1 MNFSKFVDYVRE
13 LEGKD
18 ISTIGGRALF
28 KVELTE
34 SCFIYTPNSSDK
46 IRKQPIKDTERMFDL
61 YLEKKSLTTSHY
73 QQRMRNASYLLALF
87 GGYFSTNQAVLGPSI
102 TEPEKAEEGIS
113 KERVYLSK
121 NRNKKLADDRKK
133 MDGYKCTACDF
144 KLKVNEYH
152 IIDCHHLFP
161 IAMGERET
169 TIDDLV
175 SLCPTCHRI
184 AHRRNPPFSLDEIR
198 EVLEK

>member
-1 MNFSKFVDYVRE
+1 MNFSQFFDYVKGM
-13 LEGKD
+13 EGKE
-18 ISTIGGRALF
+18 IPTIGGRASF
-28 KVELTE
+28 QVAITNEHV
-34 SCFIYTPNSSDK
+34 IYTPSSSGTPRTQDLNNTK
-46 IRKQPIKDTERMFDL
+46 SMFDL
-61 YLEKKSLTTSHY
+61 YLKKKSLTTSHY
-73 QQRMRNASYLLALF
+73 QQEMRNASYLLALI
-87 GGYFSTNQAVLGPSI
+87 GGFFSTNQADLGASI
-102 TEPEKAEEGIS
+102 TDPDKAEEGLI
-113 KERVYLSK
+113 KERTYLSK
-121 NRNKKLADDRKK
+121 TRNQGLVQKRKEQDD
-133 MDGYKCTACDF
+133 YKCTACDF